1 MINFLSSW
9 AEQVILAVIIA
20 TILELILPNSKNK
33 KYVQM
38 VIGVYVLFN
47 IISPII
53 KNKEKLVFSEID
65 LDKYITTSTK
75 VEQSSMDARL
85 EKIYLDE
92 LENNIKSKF
101 KNVGI
106 EIIKCTIDV
115 ELDTTKKN
123 AGIHSIDVKVK
134 NVDDEQKILKLKQ
147 EIIEEYEISE
157 EVAKR
162 LNLAKKE
169 NRRIIA
175 VGTTVVRT
183 LEANVSK
190 FNEFKAE
197 KASTNIFITPG
208 YTFKAIDCLITNFHL
223 PKSTLIMLVSAFI
236 GREFTLSLYN
246 HAVKEKYMFFSFGDA
261 MFIYGSKKN

>member
-101 KNVGI
+101 KNAGI
-106 EIIKCTIDV
+106 EIIKCTIDA

-123 AGIHSIDVKVK
+123 AGIHLIDVKVK
-134 NVDDEQKILKLKQ
+134 NVDDEQKISKIKQ

-157 EVAKR
+157 DKI
-162 LNLAKKE
+162 K
-169 NRRIIA
+169 III
-175 VGTTVVRT
+175 
-183 LEANVSK
+183 K
-190 FNEFKAE
+190 
-197 KASTNIFITPG
+197 
-208 YTFKAIDCLITNFHL
+208 
-223 PKSTLIMLVSAFI
+223 
-236 GREFTLSLYN
+236 
-246 HAVKEKYMFFSFGDA
+246 
-261 MFIYGSKKN
+261 

>member
-1 MINFLSSW
+1 MISFLSSW

-75 VEQSSMDARL
+75 VEQSSMDAKL

-101 KNVGI
+101 KNAGI
-106 EIIKCTIDV
+106 EIIKCTIDA

-134 NVDDEQKILKLKQ
+134 NVEDEQKILKIKQ

-157 EVAKR
+157 DKI
-162 LNLAKKE
+162 K
-169 NRRIIA
+169 III
-175 VGTTVVRT
+175 
-183 LEANVSK
+183 K
-190 FNEFKAE
+190 
-197 KASTNIFITPG
+197 
-208 YTFKAIDCLITNFHL
+208 
-223 PKSTLIMLVSAFI
+223 
-236 GREFTLSLYN
+236 
-246 HAVKEKYMFFSFGDA
+246 
-261 MFIYGSKKN
+261 

>member
-101 KNVGI
+101 KNAGI
-106 EIIKCTIDV
+106 EIIKCTIDA

-134 NVDDEQKILKLKQ
+134 NVDDEKKISKIKQ

-157 EVAKR
+157 DIVK
-162 LNLAKKE
+162 
-169 NRRIIA
+169 III
-175 VGTTVVRT
+175 
-183 LEANVSK
+183 K
-190 FNEFKAE
+190 
-197 KASTNIFITPG
+197 
-208 YTFKAIDCLITNFHL
+208 
-223 PKSTLIMLVSAFI
+223 
-236 GREFTLSLYN
+236 
-246 HAVKEKYMFFSFGDA
+246 
-261 MFIYGSKKN
+261 

>member
-101 KNVGI
+101 KNAGI
-106 EIIKCTIDV
+106 EIIKCTIDA

-134 NVDDEQKILKLKQ
+134 NVDDEKKISKIKQ

-157 EVAKR
+157 DKI
-162 LNLAKKE
+162 K
-169 NRRIIA
+169 III
-175 VGTTVVRT
+175 
-183 LEANVSK
+183 K
-190 FNEFKAE
+190 
-197 KASTNIFITPG
+197 
-208 YTFKAIDCLITNFHL
+208 
-223 PKSTLIMLVSAFI
+223 
-236 GREFTLSLYN
+236 
-246 HAVKEKYMFFSFGDA
+246 
-261 MFIYGSKKN
+261 

>member
-92 LENNIKSKF
+92 LEKDKSEESQDR
-101 KNVGI
+101 I
-106 EIIKCTIDV
+106 ENLKEFA

-134 NVDDEQKILKLKQ
+134 NVDDEKKISKIKQ

-157 EVAKR
+157 DKI
-162 LNLAKKE
+162 K
-169 NRRIIA
+169 III
-175 VGTTVVRT
+175 
-183 LEANVSK
+183 K
-190 FNEFKAE
+190 
-197 KASTNIFITPG
+197 
-208 YTFKAIDCLITNFHL
+208 
-223 PKSTLIMLVSAFI
+223 
-236 GREFTLSLYN
+236 
-246 HAVKEKYMFFSFGDA
+246 
-261 MFIYGSKKN
+261 

>member
-1 MINFLSSW
+1 M

-101 KNVGI
+101 KNAGI
-106 EIIKCTIDV
+106 EIIKCTIDA

-134 NVDDEQKILKLKQ
+134 NVDDEKKISKIKQ

-157 EVAKR
+157 DKI
-162 LNLAKKE
+162 K
-169 NRRIIA
+169 III
-175 VGTTVVRT
+175 
-183 LEANVSK
+183 K
-190 FNEFKAE
+190 
-197 KASTNIFITPG
+197 
-208 YTFKAIDCLITNFHL
+208 
-223 PKSTLIMLVSAFI
+223 
-236 GREFTLSLYN
+236 
-246 HAVKEKYMFFSFGDA
+246 
-261 MFIYGSKKN
+261 

>member
-75 VEQSSMDARL
+75 IEQSSMDARL

-101 KNVGI
+101 KNAGI
-106 EIIKCTIDV
+106 EIIKCTIDA

-123 AGIHSIDVKVK
+123 AGIHSIDIKVK
-134 NVDDEQKILKLKQ
+134 NVDDEQKISKIKQ

-157 EVAKR
+157 DKI
-162 LNLAKKE
+162 K
-169 NRRIIA
+169 III
-175 VGTTVVRT
+175 
-183 LEANVSK
+183 K
-190 FNEFKAE
+190 
-197 KASTNIFITPG
+197 
-208 YTFKAIDCLITNFHL
+208 
-223 PKSTLIMLVSAFI
+223 
-236 GREFTLSLYN
+236 
-246 HAVKEKYMFFSFGDA
+246 
-261 MFIYGSKKN
+261 

>member
-75 VEQSSMDARL
+75 IEQSSMDARL

-101 KNVGI
+101 KNAGI
-106 EIIKCTIDV
+106 EIIKCTIDA

-123 AGIHSIDVKVK
+123 AGIYSIDVKVK
-134 NVDDEQKILKLKQ
+134 NVDDEKKISKIKQ

-157 EVAKR
+157 DKI
-162 LNLAKKE
+162 K
-169 NRRIIA
+169 III
-175 VGTTVVRT
+175 
-183 LEANVSK
+183 K
-190 FNEFKAE
+190 
-197 KASTNIFITPG
+197 
-208 YTFKAIDCLITNFHL
+208 
-223 PKSTLIMLVSAFI
+223 
-236 GREFTLSLYN
+236 
-246 HAVKEKYMFFSFGDA
+246 
-261 MFIYGSKKN
+261 

>member
-53 KNKEKLVFSEID
+53 KNKEKLVFSEIY

-101 KNVGI
+101 KNAGI
-106 EIIKCTIDV
+106 EIIKCTIDA

-134 NVDDEQKILKLKQ
+134 NVDDEKKILKIKQ

-157 EVAKR
+157 DKI
-162 LNLAKKE
+162 K
-169 NRRIIA
+169 III
-175 VGTTVVRT
+175 
-183 LEANVSK
+183 K
-190 FNEFKAE
+190 
-197 KASTNIFITPG
+197 
-208 YTFKAIDCLITNFHL
+208 
-223 PKSTLIMLVSAFI
+223 
-236 GREFTLSLYN
+236 
-246 HAVKEKYMFFSFGDA
+246 
-261 MFIYGSKKN
+261 

>member
-1 MINFLSSW
+1 MISFLSSW

-53 KNKEKLVFSEID
+53 KNKEKLVFSKID

-101 KNVGI
+101 KNAGI
-106 EIIKCTIDV
+106 EIIKCTIDA

-134 NVDDEQKILKLKQ
+134 NVDDEKKISKIKQ

-157 EVAKR
+157 DKI
-162 LNLAKKE
+162 K
-169 NRRIIA
+169 III
-175 VGTTVVRT
+175 
-183 LEANVSK
+183 K
-190 FNEFKAE
+190 
-197 KASTNIFITPG
+197 
-208 YTFKAIDCLITNFHL
+208 
-223 PKSTLIMLVSAFI
+223 
-236 GREFTLSLYN
+236 
-246 HAVKEKYMFFSFGDA
+246 
-261 MFIYGSKKN
+261 

>member
-9 AEQVILAVIIA
+9 AEQVILAVNIA

-101 KNVGI
+101 KNAGI
-106 EIIKCTIDV
+106 EIIKCTIDA

-134 NVDDEQKILKLKQ
+134 NVDDEKKISKIKQ

-157 EVAKR
+157 DKI
-162 LNLAKKE
+162 K
-169 NRRIIA
+169 III
-175 VGTTVVRT
+175 
-183 LEANVSK
+183 K
-190 FNEFKAE
+190 
-197 KASTNIFITPG
+197 
-208 YTFKAIDCLITNFHL
+208 
-223 PKSTLIMLVSAFI
+223 
-236 GREFTLSLYN
+236 
-246 HAVKEKYMFFSFGDA
+246 
-261 MFIYGSKKN
+261 

>member
-101 KNVGI
+101 NNAGI
-106 EIIKCTIDV
+106 EIIKCTIDA

-134 NVDDEQKILKLKQ
+134 NVDDEQKISKIKQ

-157 EVAKR
+157 DKI
-162 LNLAKKE
+162 K
-169 NRRIIA
+169 III
-175 VGTTVVRT
+175 
-183 LEANVSK
+183 K
-190 FNEFKAE
+190 
-197 KASTNIFITPG
+197 
-208 YTFKAIDCLITNFHL
+208 
-223 PKSTLIMLVSAFI
+223 
-236 GREFTLSLYN
+236 
-246 HAVKEKYMFFSFGDA
+246 
-261 MFIYGSKKN
+261 

>member
-101 KNVGI
+101 KNAGI
-106 EIIKCTIDV
+106 EIIKCTIDA

-134 NVDDEQKILKLKQ
+134 NVDDEKKISKIKQ

-157 EVAKR
+157 DKIE
-162 LNLAKKE
+162 
-169 NRRIIA
+169 III
-175 VGTTVVRT
+175 
-183 LEANVSK
+183 K
-190 FNEFKAE
+190 
-197 KASTNIFITPG
+197 
-208 YTFKAIDCLITNFHL
+208 
-223 PKSTLIMLVSAFI
+223 
-236 GREFTLSLYN
+236 
-246 HAVKEKYMFFSFGDA
+246 
-261 MFIYGSKKN
+261 

>member
-101 KNVGI
+101 KNAGI
-106 EIIKCTIDV
+106 EIIKCTIDA

-134 NVDDEQKILKLKQ
+134 NVDDEKKISKIKQ
-147 EIIEEYEISE
+147 EISE
-157 EVAKR
+157 DKI
-162 LNLAKKE
+162 K
-169 NRRIIA
+169 III
-175 VGTTVVRT
+175 
-183 LEANVSK
+183 K
-190 FNEFKAE
+190 
-197 KASTNIFITPG
+197 
-208 YTFKAIDCLITNFHL
+208 
-223 PKSTLIMLVSAFI
+223 
-236 GREFTLSLYN
+236 
-246 HAVKEKYMFFSFGDA
+246 
-261 MFIYGSKKN
+261 

>member
-65 LDKYITTSTK
+65 LDKYITKSTK

-101 KNVGI
+101 KNAGI
-106 EIIKCTIDV
+106 EIIKCTIDA

-134 NVDDEQKILKLKQ
+134 NVDDEQKISKIKQ

-157 EVAKR
+157 DKI
-162 LNLAKKE
+162 K
-169 NRRIIA
+169 III
-175 VGTTVVRT
+175 
-183 LEANVSK
+183 K
-190 FNEFKAE
+190 
-197 KASTNIFITPG
+197 
-208 YTFKAIDCLITNFHL
+208 
-223 PKSTLIMLVSAFI
+223 
-236 GREFTLSLYN
+236 
-246 HAVKEKYMFFSFGDA
+246 
-261 MFIYGSKKN
+261 

>member
-33 KYVQM
+33 KYAQM

-101 KNVGI
+101 KNAGI
-106 EIIKCTIDV
+106 EIIKCTIDA

-134 NVDDEQKILKLKQ
+134 NVDDEKKISKIEQ

-157 EVAKR
+157 DKI
-162 LNLAKKE
+162 K
-169 NRRIIA
+169 III
-175 VGTTVVRT
+175 
-183 LEANVSK
+183 K
-190 FNEFKAE
+190 
-197 KASTNIFITPG
+197 
-208 YTFKAIDCLITNFHL
+208 
-223 PKSTLIMLVSAFI
+223 
-236 GREFTLSLYN
+236 
-246 HAVKEKYMFFSFGDA
+246 
-261 MFIYGSKKN
+261 

>member
-1 MINFLSSW
+1 MISFLSSW

-92 LENNIKSKF
+92 LENDIKTKF
-101 KNVGI
+101 KNAGI
-106 EIIKCTIDV
+106 EMIKCTIDA

-134 NVDDEQKILKLKQ
+134 NVDDEQKISKIKQ

-157 EVAKR
+157 DKI
-162 LNLAKKE
+162 K
-169 NRRIIA
+169 II
-175 VGTTVVRT
+175 T
-183 LEANVSK
+183 K
-190 FNEFKAE
+190 
-197 KASTNIFITPG
+197 
-208 YTFKAIDCLITNFHL
+208 
-223 PKSTLIMLVSAFI
+223 
-236 GREFTLSLYN
+236 
-246 HAVKEKYMFFSFGDA
+246 
-261 MFIYGSKKN
+261 

>member
-1 MINFLSSW
+1 MISFLSSW

-101 KNVGI
+101 KNAGI
-106 EIIKCTIDV
+106 EIIKCTIDA

-134 NVDDEQKILKLKQ
+134 NVDDEQKISKIKQ
-147 EIIEEYEISE
+147 EIIEEYDISE
-157 EVAKR
+157 DKI
-162 LNLAKKE
+162 K
-169 NRRIIA
+169 III
-175 VGTTVVRT
+175 
-183 LEANVSK
+183 K
-190 FNEFKAE
+190 
-197 KASTNIFITPG
+197 
-208 YTFKAIDCLITNFHL
+208 
-223 PKSTLIMLVSAFI
+223 
-236 GREFTLSLYN
+236 
-246 HAVKEKYMFFSFGDA
+246 
-261 MFIYGSKKN
+261 

>member
-101 KNVGI
+101 KNAEI
-106 EIIKCTIDV
+106 EIIKCTIDA

-134 NVDDEQKILKLKQ
+134 NVDDEQKVLKLKQ

-157 EVAKR
+157 DKI
-162 LNLAKKE
+162 K
-169 NRRIIA
+169 III
-175 VGTTVVRT
+175 
-183 LEANVSK
+183 K
-190 FNEFKAE
+190 
-197 KASTNIFITPG
+197 
-208 YTFKAIDCLITNFHL
+208 
-223 PKSTLIMLVSAFI
+223 
-236 GREFTLSLYN
+236 
-246 HAVKEKYMFFSFGDA
+246 
-261 MFIYGSKKN
+261 

>member
-65 LDKYITTSTK
+65 LDKYIATSTK

-101 KNVGI
+101 KNAGI
-106 EIIKCTIDV
+106 EIIKCTIDA

-134 NVDDEQKILKLKQ
+134 NVDDEKKFQ
-147 EIIEEYEISE
+147 
-157 EVAKR
+157 R
-162 LNLAKKE
+162 LNK
-169 NRRIIA
+169 R
-175 VGTTVVRT
+175 
-183 LEANVSK
+183 
-190 FNEFKAE
+190 
-197 KASTNIFITPG
+197 
-208 YTFKAIDCLITNFHL
+208 
-223 PKSTLIMLVSAFI
+223 
-236 GREFTLSLYN
+236 
-246 HAVKEKYMFFSFGDA
+246 
-261 MFIYGSKKN
+261 

>member
-1 MINFLSSW
+1 MISFLSSW

-65 LDKYITTSTK
+65 LDKYITTSPK
-75 VEQSSMDARL
+75 EEQSSMDARL

-101 KNVGI
+101 KNAGI
-106 EIIKCTIDV
+106 EIIKCTIDA

-134 NVDDEQKILKLKQ
+134 NVDDEQKISKIKQ

-157 EVAKR
+157 DKI
-162 LNLAKKE
+162 K
-169 NRRIIA
+169 III
-175 VGTTVVRT
+175 
-183 LEANVSK
+183 K
-190 FNEFKAE
+190 
-197 KASTNIFITPG
+197 
-208 YTFKAIDCLITNFHL
+208 
-223 PKSTLIMLVSAFI
+223 
-236 GREFTLSLYN
+236 
-246 HAVKEKYMFFSFGDA
+246 
-261 MFIYGSKKN
+261 

>member
-101 KNVGI
+101 KNAGI
-106 EIIKCTIDV
+106 EIIKCTIDA

-123 AGIHSIDVKVK
+123 AGIYSIDVKVK
-134 NVDDEQKILKLKQ
+134 NVDDEQKISKIKQ

-157 EVAKR
+157 DKI
-162 LNLAKKE
+162 K
-169 NRRIIA
+169 III
-175 VGTTVVRT
+175 
-183 LEANVSK
+183 K
-190 FNEFKAE
+190 
-197 KASTNIFITPG
+197 
-208 YTFKAIDCLITNFHL
+208 
-223 PKSTLIMLVSAFI
+223 
-236 GREFTLSLYN
+236 
-246 HAVKEKYMFFSFGDA
+246 
-261 MFIYGSKKN
+261 

>member
-92 LENNIKSKF
+92 LKNNIKSKF
-101 KNVGI
+101 KNAGI
-106 EIIKCTIDV
+106 EIIKCTIDA

-134 NVDDEQKILKLKQ
+134 NVDDEKKISKIKQ

-157 EVAKR
+157 DKI
-162 LNLAKKE
+162 K
-169 NRRIIA
+169 III
-175 VGTTVVRT
+175 
-183 LEANVSK
+183 K
-190 FNEFKAE
+190 
-197 KASTNIFITPG
+197 
-208 YTFKAIDCLITNFHL
+208 
-223 PKSTLIMLVSAFI
+223 
-236 GREFTLSLYN
+236 
-246 HAVKEKYMFFSFGDA
+246 
-261 MFIYGSKKN
+261 

>member
-1 MINFLSSW
+1 MISFLSSW

-38 VIGVYVLFN
+38 VIGVYVLFY

-101 KNVGI
+101 KNAGI
-106 EIIKCTIDV
+106 EIIKCTIDA

-134 NVDDEQKILKLKQ
+134 NVDDEKKISKIKQ

-157 EVAKR
+157 DKVK
-162 LNLAKKE
+162 
-169 NRRIIA
+169 III
-175 VGTTVVRT
+175 
-183 LEANVSK
+183 K
-190 FNEFKAE
+190 
-197 KASTNIFITPG
+197 
-208 YTFKAIDCLITNFHL
+208 
-223 PKSTLIMLVSAFI
+223 
-236 GREFTLSLYN
+236 
-246 HAVKEKYMFFSFGDA
+246 
-261 MFIYGSKKN
+261 

>member
-1 MINFLSSW
+1 MISFLSSW

-65 LDKYITTSTK
+65 LDKYVTTSTK

-101 KNVGI
+101 KNAGI
-106 EIIKCTIDV
+106 EIIKCTIDA

-134 NVDDEQKILKLKQ
+134 NVDDEKKISKIKQ

-157 EVAKR
+157 DKI
-162 LNLAKKE
+162 K
-169 NRRIIA
+169 III
-175 VGTTVVRT
+175 
-183 LEANVSK
+183 K
-190 FNEFKAE
+190 
-197 KASTNIFITPG
+197 
-208 YTFKAIDCLITNFHL
+208 
-223 PKSTLIMLVSAFI
+223 
-236 GREFTLSLYN
+236 
-246 HAVKEKYMFFSFGDA
+246 
-261 MFIYGSKKN
+261 

>member
-1 MINFLSSW
+1 MISFLSSW

-106 EIIKCTIDV
+106 EIIKCTIDA

-134 NVDDEQKILKLKQ
+134 NVDDEKKISKIKQ

-157 EVAKR
+157 DKVK
-162 LNLAKKE
+162 
-169 NRRIIA
+169 III
-175 VGTTVVRT
+175 
-183 LEANVSK
+183 K
-190 FNEFKAE
+190 
-197 KASTNIFITPG
+197 
-208 YTFKAIDCLITNFHL
+208 
-223 PKSTLIMLVSAFI
+223 
-236 GREFTLSLYN
+236 
-246 HAVKEKYMFFSFGDA
+246 
-261 MFIYGSKKN
+261 

>member
-85 EKIYLDE
+85 EKMYLDE

-101 KNVGI
+101 KNAGI
-106 EIIKCTIDV
+106 EIIKCTIDA
-115 ELDTTKKN
+115 ELDATKKN

-134 NVDDEQKILKLKQ
+134 NVDDEQKISKIKQ
-147 EIIEEYEISE
+147 EIIEEYELSE
-157 EVAKR
+157 DKI
-162 LNLAKKE
+162 K
-169 NRRIIA
+169 III
-175 VGTTVVRT
+175 
-183 LEANVSK
+183 K
-190 FNEFKAE
+190 
-197 KASTNIFITPG
+197 
-208 YTFKAIDCLITNFHL
+208 
-223 PKSTLIMLVSAFI
+223 
-236 GREFTLSLYN
+236 
-246 HAVKEKYMFFSFGDA
+246 
-261 MFIYGSKKN
+261 